1 MKLKMRIMALA
12 LACTMMVTSAYVP
25 ASAAKKAN
33 VKKVTVASSLSGD
46 KKTVYVAKGKKVK
59 LKTTVSVTPNK
70 KANKGVTFKSSN
82 KKVATVNGKGIV
94 KGKKT
99 GTAKITVR
107 SKKNK
112 KKKASITVKVMK
124 TAVSKIKIGK
134 TEASLN
140 AGESLTL
147 KAKVTAGKAA
157 CKKVAWTSSNKKVAT
172 VTKKGVVQAKSA
184 GTATITVKAID
195 GSGKKASCKVTVND
209 SVVTNNLVS
218 MDIVNP
224 QTVTFTLEKAQQ
236 LSKEQVCIK
245 TKENSTGQYNN
256 TLEIENLT
264 TADSVNYTVTVSS
277 EKRIEE
283 MNYVQLAVSGLADDV
298 KVLEKQYVLAPVSY
312 TDEVVSVWEK
322 DVLRDKT
329 FSFSEGKGHI
339 EYSITG
345 LPAGLVAKTQN
356 KSLLVEGEPQETGI
370 FKAVM
375 KAVDEYGNTLTKN
388 INFVIG
394 SEQILVAGGVP
405 TYSLNDKDSG
415 KIHATIYVS
424 GGSGSYSCEI
434 IDDSQ
439 NAEASIYESPMAS
452 CDNLSITS
460 KITEPGDYT
469 VRVRITDKKNPSISC
484 EADLVMHVIQGITI
498 GGIIKDAEGNAMKQG
513 VIEVINKN
521 PYDPYFSDG
530 EVDTSDTGSYSMIVA
545 PGTYDIK
552 ASQDVSSEAGKASVY
567 LYNQNITAVTSSL
580 DFTLPVYKV
589 TFTGDEAAKYLS
601 WYIQVSA
608 GSDTSGSTGS
618 GTSVYTGSGTRVYAG
633 SGTSVYVKP
642 GSYKITSATQRHQ
655 NVVNKTEN
663 GDWFNGYSYT
673 TVITYTRYNY
683 TTNVNVVNTAVQA
696 TITKNDLAP
705 ETSTSS
711 ATYPAAKNTSYT
723 VSELGKNYNVADTDD
738 KSTGKD
744 YNAFS
749 FIPETTGTYMITT
762 SYTGIYLYDQNGNKV
777 TGTNDQYALT
787 AGQKYYIGTG
797 DIYSAY
803 KTFSV
808 TQVN

>member
-1 MKLKMRIMALA
+1 MRLKMRIMALA
-12 LACTMMVTSAYVP
+12 LACTMMVTSVYVP
-25 ASAAKKAN
+25 ASAAKKVT
-33 VKKVTVASSLSGD
+33 VKKITVASSLSGD

-405 TYSLNDKDSG
+405 TYSLNNKDSD
-415 KIHATIYVS
+415 KIRATVYVS

-439 NAEASIYESPMAS
+439 NAEASIYDSPTAS

-589 TFTGDEAAKYLS
+589 TFTGDGDIKYLG
-601 WYIQVSA
+601 WYIDHSYI
-608 GSDTSGSTGS
+608 GTGS
-618 GTSVYTGSGTRVYAG
+618 
-633 SGTSVYVKP
+633 SVYVKP
-642 GSYKITSATQRHQ
+642 GSYLITSATKQEQ
-655 NVVNKTEN
+655 KASEKTEN

-673 TVITYTRYNY
+673 VVTTYSRYHY
-683 TTNVNVVNTAVQA
+683 TMNVNVVNTAVQVPL
-696 TITKNDLAP
+696 TKSDLPP
-705 ETSTSS
+705 ETQTSS
-711 ATYPAAKNTSYT
+711 ATYPAAKNTIYS
-723 VSELGKNYNVADTDD
+723 VSELGKEYNLANTDD
-738 KSTGKD
+738 RSTGRD
-744 YNAFS
+744 YNAYS
-749 FIPETTGTYMITT
+749 FVPTVTGTYMITT
-762 SYTGIYLYDQNGNKV
+762 SYTGIYLYDQNGNKM
-777 TGTNDQYALT
+777 TGTDNQYALT

-797 DIYSAY
+797 NIYNAN
-803 KTFSV
+803 KIFSV